1 VWWFGAALLGV
12 NASSS
17 GARADQ
23 FVVVD
28 ATYTA
33 TKDNTDDS
41 HFRVDP
47 EDGTPDNWRSPI
59 DYASGD
65 AYVRLEVIEKPS
77 AVKTLYNICYEATP
91 SYACMPYS
99 PTYTAPGVYE
109 FNYPFSAFYQ
119 YDQVDWSQGIKDI
132 ALILKDENQ
141 NKPQGDP
148 DFYPTKIHVTI
159 TIVAP
164 GSTYVPPSAAQ
175 DAGLGDASVAIDAGS
190 SVADS
195 GTPAM
200 TPDAGHAAD
209 AGHAQ
214 ATGSGGSASP
224 PASMMPA
231 PTMMPSGSGGQ
242 ASPPAA
248 SAPSM
253 APVVAMPEQSSE
265 SQSSG
270 SSGCSTAPPGFHAGL
285 HWLLLAAA
293 LPIVRALLRRR
304 PKSQGDVDG

>member
-1 VWWFGAALLGV
+1 MLALLG
-12 NASSS
+12 ASLLFASR
-17 GARADQ
+17 AQADQ

-28 ATYTA
+28 TTYTA
-33 TKDNTDDS
+33 TADNTSDS

-47 EDGTPDNWRSPI
+47 AHDTPDNWRSPI

-99 PTYTAPGVYE
+99 PAYTAPGVYE

-119 YDQVDWSQGIKDI
+119 YDQVDWSQGIKDV

-164 GSTYVPPSAAQ
+164 GSTYVPPSASQ
-175 DAGLGDASVAIDAGS
+175 DAGLSDASVAIDAGS

-195 GTPAM
+195 GTPVT

-209 AGHAQ
+209 AGHATT
-214 ATGSGGSASP
+214 TGQTSTPVVMTGAGG
-224 PASMMPA
+224 
-231 PTMMPSGSGGQ
+231 TMTMTASGSGGQ
-242 ASPPAA
+242 ASAPSSAA
-248 SAPSM
+248 SM
-253 APVVAMPEQSSE
+253 APVVPMMQPSSE
-265 SQSSG
+265 SNST
-270 SSGCSTAPPGFHAGL
+270 SSGCSTAPPGSSAGL

-304 PKSQGDVDG
+304 PKRQGDVDG